1 VWSPIGV
8 EAAADQ
14 TANAAPL
21 LNHQR
26 IAMLFRKSSSSPHDL
41 ADSAMQSIEHGMS
54 STQRA
59 ADHALDKVAATAQDL
74 RGQVSPL
81 FERASERAR
90 DLAQRSADT
99 VRDRSLQVRD
109 KARRAGDSTVTYI
122 RGEPVKSVLV
132 AAAAGAIAVALLS
145 WLRRSE

>member
-1 VWSPIGV
+1 
-8 EAAADQ
+8 
-14 TANAAPL
+14 
-21 LNHQR
+21 
-26 IAMLFRKSSSSPHDL
+26 
-41 ADSAMQSIEHGMS
+41 MS

-122 RGEPVKSVLV
+122 RDEPVKSVLV

>member
-1 VWSPIGV
+1 
-8 EAAADQ
+8 
-14 TANAAPL
+14 
-21 LNHQR
+21 
-26 IAMLFRKSSSSPHDL
+26 MLFRKSSSAPAL
-41 ADSAMQSIEHGMS
+41 ADAAMQSIEHGMN

-59 ADHALDKVAATAQDL
+59 ADHALEKVAATAQDL

-90 DLAQRSADT
+90 DLAQRGADT
-99 VRDRSLQVRD
+99 VRERSLQVRD
-109 KARRAGDSTVTYI
+109 QARRAGDRSVTYI
-122 RGEPVKSVLV
+122 RDEPVRAVLF